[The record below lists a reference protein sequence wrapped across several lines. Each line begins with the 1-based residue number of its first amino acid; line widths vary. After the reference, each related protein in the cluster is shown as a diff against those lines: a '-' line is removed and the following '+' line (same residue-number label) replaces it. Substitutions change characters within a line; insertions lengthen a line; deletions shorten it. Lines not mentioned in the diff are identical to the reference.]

1 MEVKVR
7 ARTGRVHTSK
17 HICDVTLGGGKG
29 KSQNR
34 EGYTLVNIYATLHLV
49 EVRVRARTGR
59 VQTSKHICDVTFGG
73 GKGKSQN
80 REGTH

>member
-1 MEVKVR
+1 MRRYIWWRLGQEPEQGVYTLVNIYVTLHLVEVKVR

-34 EGYTLVNIYATLHLV
+34 EG
-49 EVRVRARTGR
+49 
-59 VQTSKHICDVTFGG
+59 
-73 GKGKSQN
+73 
-80 REGTH
+80 TH